1 MVFWHIVGIIVS
13 LLFFIAGIAL
23 AIFFFGVL
31 AVALAGLISLFVILW
46 FLFYLRRKWK
56 SIVAMIQEKL
66 YYKRGTKK
74 KGKRHWEHQEE
85 IIVKDVKKV

>member
-13 LLFFIAGIAL
+13 LLLFIAGIAL

-56 SIVAMIQEKL
+56 SIVAMVQEKL
-66 YYKRGTKK
+66 YYKRGAKK
-74 KGKRHWEHQEE
+74 KGKQHWEHQEE
-85 IIVKDVKKV
+85 IIVKEVKVK